1 MANTIMLRG
10 TLDVIRRLAAVL
22 LASVLL
28 LPLAVHAANK
38 SKLSIYQHGKPV
50 SYMPCGD
57 QSLQTRTAV
66 LMGGGID
73 VGEAFTRMIDRMTK
87 CADGSRGNPGNFI
100 VVRAGGNPAYDSYI
114 TKKGPVAAVV
124 TIVVPDRESALAI
137 SDPTNEVGQQVQAL
151 FKTAG
156 AIFLTGGDQGDYYNF
171 WKGTP
176 VEQLLTAQ
184 VSSFGIPISGTSAGM
199 MILSEIAY
207 VPDATYTSA
216 YALQNPEAIKRWL
229 RRDFWSNR
237 TPFLPL
243 IDSVTDSHFDTR
255 DRMGRLIT
263 FLADAL
269 SLGWIAYN
277 NARAIGVDQET
288 ALVMEYTP
296 NASENSRNIT
306 FNIEVMANPDS
317 AGAVYILSPGKGS
330 TLSVPQAGALTF
342 TSINVQKYLPNGAT
356 QSYQLNV
363 RAGVLS
369 SPNGIIY

>member
-1 MANTIMLRG
+1 MANSMILRRIPAV
-10 TLDVIRRLAAVL
+10 TRKLLIALLSTFLA
-22 LASVLL
+22 
-28 LPLAVHAANK
+28 LPIATQAANK

-50 SYMPCGD
+50 SYMPCA
-57 QSLQTRTAV
+57 SKTLQMRTAV

-73 VGEAFTRMIDRMTK
+73 VAPAFSRMIERMTK
-87 CADGSRGNPGNFI
+87 CTDGSLGKPGNFI

-114 TKKGPVAAVV
+114 AKRGNVAAVV

-137 SDPTNEVGQQVQAL
+137 GDPTNEVGQQVQAL

-176 VEQLLTAQ
+176 VEQLLSAQ
-184 VSSFGIPISGTSAGM
+184 VKSFGIPIAGTSAGM

-207 VPDATYTSA
+207 VPDVTYSST

-229 RRDFWSNR
+229 HRDFWSTR
-237 TPFLPL
+237 TPFVPL
-243 IDSVTDSHFDTR
+243 IDTVTDSHFDTR

-263 FLADAL
+263 FLADAI
-269 SLGWIAYN
+269 SLGWVSTA

-288 ALVMEYTP
+288 ALVMEYKP
-296 NASENSRNIT
+296 DPSDNSGSIT
-306 FNIEVMANPDS
+306 YTIEVMTNPDI
-317 AGAVYILSPGKGS
+317 AGAVYMLSPGKGS
-330 TLSVPQAGALTF
+330 SVSVPQSGALTF
-342 TSINVQKYLPNGAT
+342 TNINVQKYLPNGAT

-363 RAGVLS
+363 RSGVLS
-369 SPNGIIY
+369 SPNGVIY

>member
-1 MANTIMLRG
+1 MANSSILHRIPHVARKLLIALLTS
-10 TLDVIRRLAAVL
+10 L
-22 LASVLL
+22 LA
-28 LPLAVHAANK
+28 LPIATQAANK

-50 SYMPCGD
+50 SYMPCAAKT
-57 QSLQTRTAV
+57 LQMRTAV
-66 LMGGGID
+66 LMGGGVD
-73 VGEAFTRMIDRMTK
+73 VAQAFTRMIERMTK
-87 CADGSRGNPGNFI
+87 CADGSQGNPGNFV

-114 TKKGPVAAVV
+114 AKQGNVAAVV

-137 SDPTNEVGQQVQAL
+137 GDPGNEVGQQVQAL

-184 VSSFGIPISGTSAGM
+184 VRSFGVPIAGTSAGM

-207 VPDATYTSA
+207 VPDASYASA

-229 RRDFWSNR
+229 HRDFWSTR
-237 TPFLPL
+237 TPFVPL
-243 IDSVTDSHFDTR
+243 IDTVTDSHLDTR

-263 FLADAL
+263 FLADSI
-269 SLGWIAYN
+269 SLGWVSTA

-288 ALVMEYTP
+288 ALVMEYKP
-296 NASENSRNIT
+296 DPSGNSGNIT
-306 FNIEVMANPDS
+306 YTIEVMANPDA
-317 AGAVYILSPGKGS
+317 AGAVYMLSPGKGS
-330 TLSVPQAGALTF
+330 TLSVPPSGALTF
-342 TSINVQKYLPNGAT
+342 TNINVQKYLPNGAS

-363 RAGVLS
+363 RSGVLS
-369 SPNGIIY
+369 SPNGVIY